1 MTVQK
6 DIQIDKHFNTKND
19 KCITPTSNC
28 YRKDP
33 NDVINSLKT
42 RSQTKKQKIM
52 MDYINEKKK
61 NVKTYVSWL
70 YKYCQYHKTFSR
82 ENSVFIFSQK

>member
-1 MTVQK
+1 M
-6 DIQIDKHFNTKND
+6 DKHFNKKND
-19 KCITPTSNC
+19 KCITATSNC

-61 NVKTYVSWL
+61 NVKTYASWL
-70 YKYCQYHKTFSR
+70 YKYC
-82 ENSVFIFSQK
+82 